1 MSTKSKIQKKIDILS
16 HRIVFRSYSTIDDT
30 YCQIKK
36 YVVTKEKLKQNTNY
50 NYSHLD
56 NVLRLFSQLD
66 RFEHVIKNADELL
79 EVINMKK

>member
-1 MSTKSKIQKKIDILS
+1 ME
-16 HRIVFRSYSTIDDT
+16 
-30 YCQIKK
+30 K

-56 NVLRLFSQLD
+56 NVLRLFSLIMIQLD
-66 RFEHVIKNADELL
+66 RFEHVIKNADDLL